1 MLQSLYLENI
11 ALIEKLGIELFPGF
25 DVLTGETGAG
35 KSIIID
41 AVNFV
46 LGERTS
52 RDLIRNGAAR
62 AKVEAVFS
70 LNEGDAA
77 FAALDALGIEC
88 EGNELILSRELSA
101 AGRNACRVNGTL
113 VPVASLKSVS
123 DTLVDI
129 HGQHEHQ
136 ALLDAENHISYLDAY
151 CHAESLPIIE
161 NIDAIVSRRNEL
173 MLKRNSG
180 FSSER
185 EREREMDMLCYQ
197 IEEISSANLEAG
209 EEERLNAEKTVLLN
223 AERIRTALETAHMAL
238 SGAEEGSALSAMDT
252 ARRSMRDI
260 AALNKDYETLSDK
273 IEELYY
279 AAEDISFVLRDTSE
293 NVESDMQRLEEIEQR
308 LKLISD
314 LKRKYGR
321 TVGDVIDFGKDAE
334 TKLNEL
340 ENAEALA
347 AELDAKLDKLKAEY
361 NVTADELSKVRRAA
375 GERLKRDV
383 LNELKDLGM
392 AKAMFDVALS
402 DASGGEPRKG
412 GRETAEFMLSAN
424 PGEPLKPLEKVASG
438 GELSRIM
445 LCFKSIFADNDR
457 VPTLI
462 FDEIDTGISGRTAA
476 VVGEKMLGIA
486 KKHQVICVT
495 HLAQIAALAD
505 AHLMVRKYDDGKN
518 TFVETRQLDENEK
531 VQRIAQ
537 MMDGESDSPSALT
550 HARELIAR
558 ADRIADRIKEKTAD
572 KI

>member
-25 DVLTGETGAG
+25 NVLTGETGAG

-62 AKVEAVFS
+62 AKVEAVFN

-77 FAALDALGIEC
+77 FAALDALGIEYD
-88 EGNELILSRELSA
+88 GNELILSRELSA

-129 HGQHEHQ
+129 HSQHEHQ

-161 NIDAIVSRRNEL
+161 KIDAIVSRRNEL

-185 EREREMDMLCYQ
+185 EREREMDMLRYQ
-197 IEEISSANLEAG
+197 IEEIASANLEAG

-238 SGAEEGSALSAMDT
+238 SGAEEGSALSAIDT

-260 AALNKDYETLSDK
+260 AALNKDYEALGDK

-321 TVGDVIDFGKDAE
+321 TVEDVIDFGKDAG

-361 NVTADELSKVRRAA
+361 NVAADELSKVRRAA
-375 GERLKRDV
+375 GDRLKRDV

-495 HLAQIAALAD
+495 HLAQIAALAE

-518 TFVETRQLDENEK
+518 TFVETRQLNEEEK

-558 ADRIADRIKEKTAD
+558 ADKIKEKTAD

>member
-25 DVLTGETGAG
+25 NVLTGETGAG

-62 AKVEAVFS
+62 AKVEAVFN

-77 FAALDALGIEC
+77 FAALDALGIEYD
-88 EGNELILSRELSA
+88 GNELILSRELSA

-161 NIDAIVSRRNEL
+161 KIDVIVSRRSEL

-180 FSSER
+180 FASER
-185 EREREMDMLCYQ
+185 EREREMDMLRYQ
-197 IEEISSANLEAG
+197 IEEIASANLEAG

-238 SGAEEGSALSAMDT
+238 SGAEEGSALSAIDT

-260 AALNKDYETLSDK
+260 AALNKDYEALGDK

-321 TVGDVIDFGKDAE
+321 TVEDVIDFGKDAE

-361 NVTADELSKVRRAA
+361 NVAADELSKVRRAA
-375 GERLKRDV
+375 GDRLKRDV

-424 PGEPLKPLEKVASG
+424 PGEPLKPLERVASG

-495 HLAQIAALAD
+495 HLAQIAALAE

-518 TFVETRQLDENEK
+518 TFVETRQLNEEEK

-558 ADRIADRIKEKTAD
+558 ADKIKEKTAD

>member
-25 DVLTGETGAG
+25 NVLTGETGAG

-62 AKVEAVFS
+62 AKVEAVFN

-77 FAALDALGIEC
+77 FAALDALGIEYD
-88 EGNELILSRELSA
+88 GNELILSRELSA

-161 NIDAIVSRRNEL
+161 KIDAIVSRRNEL

-185 EREREMDMLCYQ
+185 EREREMDMLRYQ
-197 IEEISSANLEAG
+197 IEEIASANLEAG

-238 SGAEEGSALSAMDT
+238 SGAEEGSALSAIDT

-260 AALNKDYETLSDK
+260 AALNKDYEALGDK

-279 AAEDISFVLRDTSE
+279 TAEDISFVLRDTSE

-321 TVGDVIDFGKDAE
+321 TVEDVIDFGKDAE

-361 NVTADELSKVRRAA
+361 NVAADELSKVRRAA
-375 GERLKRDV
+375 GDRLKRDV

-402 DASGGEPRKG
+402 DASGGEPRNG

-495 HLAQIAALAD
+495 HLAQIAALAE

-518 TFVETRQLDENEK
+518 TFVETRQLNEEEK

-558 ADRIADRIKEKTAD
+558 ADKIKEKTAD

>member
-25 DVLTGETGAG
+25 NVLTGETGAG

-62 AKVEAVFS
+62 AKVEAVFN

-77 FAALDALGIEC
+77 FAALDALGIEYD
-88 EGNELILSRELSA
+88 GNELILSRELSA

-161 NIDAIVSRRNEL
+161 KIDAIVSRRNEL

-185 EREREMDMLCYQ
+185 EREREMDMLRYQ
-197 IEEISSANLEAG
+197 IEEIASANLEAG

-238 SGAEEGSALSAMDT
+238 SGAEEGSALSAIDT

-260 AALNKDYETLSDK
+260 AALNKDYEALGDK

-321 TVGDVIDFGKDAE
+321 TVEDVIDFGKDAE

-361 NVTADELSKVRRAA
+361 NVAADELSKVRRAA
-375 GERLKRDV
+375 GDRLKRNV

-518 TFVETRQLDENEK
+518 TFVETRQLNEEEK

-558 ADRIADRIKEKTAD
+558 ADKIKEKTAD

>member
-25 DVLTGETGAG
+25 NVLTGETGAG

-62 AKVEAVFS
+62 AKVEAVFN

-88 EGNELILSRELSA
+88 DGNELILSRELSA

-161 NIDAIVSRRNEL
+161 KIDAIVSRRNEL

-180 FSSER
+180 FASER
-185 EREREMDMLCYQ
+185 EREREMDMLRYQ
-197 IEEISSANLEAG
+197 IEEIASANLEVG
-209 EEERLNAEKTVLLN
+209 EEERLSAEKTVLLN

-238 SGAEEGSALSAMDT
+238 SGAEEGSALSAIDT
-252 ARRSMRDI
+252 ARRSMRNID
-260 AALNKDYETLSDK
+260 ALNKDYEALGDK

-321 TVGDVIDFGKDAE
+321 TVEDVIDFGKDAG

-361 NVTADELSKVRRAA
+361 NVAADELSKVRRAA
-375 GERLKRDV
+375 GDRLKRDV

-518 TFVETRQLDENEK
+518 TFVETRQLNEEEK

-558 ADRIADRIKEKTAD
+558 ADKIKEKTAD

>member
-25 DVLTGETGAG
+25 NVLTGETGAG

-62 AKVEAVFS
+62 AKVEAVFN

-77 FAALDALGIEC
+77 FAALDALGIEYD
-88 EGNELILSRELSA
+88 GNELILSRELSA

-161 NIDAIVSRRNEL
+161 KIDAIVSRRNEL
-173 MLKRNSG
+173 MLKRNSA
-180 FSSER
+180 FASER
-185 EREREMDMLCYQ
+185 EREREMDMLRYQ
-197 IEEISSANLEAG
+197 IEEIASANLEVG
-209 EEERLNAEKTVLLN
+209 EEERLSAEKTVLLN

-238 SGAEEGSALSAMDT
+238 SGAEEGSALSAIDT

-260 AALNKDYETLSDK
+260 AALNKDYEALGDK

-321 TVGDVIDFGKDAE
+321 TVEDVIDFGKDAG

-361 NVTADELSKVRRAA
+361 NVAADELSKVRRAA
-375 GERLKRDV
+375 GDRLKRDV

-518 TFVETRQLDENEK
+518 TFVETRQLNEEEK

-558 ADRIADRIKEKTAD
+558 ADKIKEKTAD

>member
-25 DVLTGETGAG
+25 NVLTGETGAG

-62 AKVEAVFS
+62 AKVEAAFS

-88 EGNELILSRELSA
+88 DGNELILSRELSA

-161 NIDAIVSRRNEL
+161 KIDAIVSRRNEL

-180 FSSER
+180 FASER
-185 EREREMDMLCYQ
+185 EREREMDMLRYQ
-197 IEEISSANLEAG
+197 IEEIASANLEAG

-238 SGAEEGSALSAMDT
+238 SGAEEGSALSAIDT
-252 ARRSMRDI
+252 ARRSMWDI
-260 AALNKDYETLSDK
+260 AALNKDYEALGDK

-321 TVGDVIDFGKDAE
+321 TVEDVIDFGKDAG

-361 NVTADELSKVRRAA
+361 NVAADELSKVRRAA

-495 HLAQIAALAD
+495 HLAQIAALAE

-518 TFVETRQLDENEK
+518 TFVETRQLNEEEK

-558 ADRIADRIKEKTAD
+558 ADKIKEKTAD

>member
-25 DVLTGETGAG
+25 NVLTGETGAG

-62 AKVEAVFS
+62 AKVEAVFN

-77 FAALDALGIEC
+77 FAALDALGIEYD
-88 EGNELILSRELSA
+88 GNELILSRELSA

-151 CHAESLPIIE
+151 CHADSLPIIE
-161 NIDAIVSRRNEL
+161 KIDVIVSRRSEL

-185 EREREMDMLCYQ
+185 EREREMDMLRYQ
-197 IEEISSANLEAG
+197 IEEIASANLEVG
-209 EEERLNAEKTVLLN
+209 EEERLSAEKTVLLN

-238 SGAEEGSALSAMDT
+238 SGAEEGSALSAIDT

-260 AALNKDYETLSDK
+260 AALNKDYEALSDK

-279 AAEDISFVLRDTSE
+279 AAEDISFALRDTSE

-321 TVGDVIDFGKDAE
+321 TVEDVIDFGKDAE

-361 NVTADELSKVRRAA
+361 NAAADELSKVRRAA
-375 GERLKRDV
+375 GDRLKRDV

-518 TFVETRQLDENEK
+518 TFVETRQLNEEEK

-558 ADRIADRIKEKTAD
+558 ADKIKEKTAD

>member
-25 DVLTGETGAG
+25 NVLTGETGAG

-62 AKVEAVFS
+62 AKVEAVFN

-77 FAALDALGIEC
+77 FAALDALGIEYD
-88 EGNELILSRELSA
+88 GNELILSRELSA

-161 NIDAIVSRRNEL
+161 KIDAIVSRRNEL

-185 EREREMDMLCYQ
+185 EREREMDMLRYQ
-197 IEEISSANLEAG
+197 IEEIASANLEAG

-238 SGAEEGSALSAMDT
+238 SGAEEGSALSAIDT

-260 AALNKDYETLSDK
+260 AALNKDYEALGDK

-321 TVGDVIDFGKDAE
+321 TVEDVIDFGKDAG

-361 NVTADELSKVRRAA
+361 NVAADELSKVRRAA
-375 GERLKRDV
+375 GDRLKRDV

-402 DASGGEPRKG
+402 DASGGEPRNG

-462 FDEIDTGISGRTAA
+462 LDEIDTGISGRTAA

-495 HLAQIAALAD
+495 HLAQIAALAE

-518 TFVETRQLDENEK
+518 TFVETRQLNEEEK

-558 ADRIADRIKEKTAD
+558 ADKIKEKTAD

>member
-25 DVLTGETGAG
+25 NVLTGETGAG

-77 FAALDALGIEC
+77 FAALDALGIEYD
-88 EGNELILSRELSA
+88 GNELILSRELSA

-161 NIDAIVSRRNEL
+161 KIDAIVSRRNEL

-185 EREREMDMLCYQ
+185 EREREMDMLRYQ
-197 IEEISSANLEAG
+197 IEEIASANLEAG
-209 EEERLNAEKTVLLN
+209 EEERLNAGKTVLLN

-238 SGAEEGSALSAMDT
+238 SGAEEGSALSAIDT

-260 AALNKDYETLSDK
+260 AALNKDYEALGDK

-321 TVGDVIDFGKDAE
+321 TVEDVIDFGKDAG

-361 NVTADELSKVRRAA
+361 NVAADELSKVRRAA
-375 GERLKRDV
+375 GDRLKRNV

-518 TFVETRQLDENEK
+518 TFVETRQLNEEEK

-558 ADRIADRIKEKTAD
+558 ADKIKEKTAD

>member
-25 DVLTGETGAG
+25 NVLTGETGAG

-62 AKVEAVFS
+62 AKVEAVFN

-77 FAALDALGIEC
+77 FAALDALGIEYD
-88 EGNELILSRELSA
+88 GNELILSRELSA

-161 NIDAIVSRRNEL
+161 KIDAIVSRRNEL

-180 FSSER
+180 FSSQR
-185 EREREMDMLCYQ
+185 EREREMDMLRYQ
-197 IEEISSANLEAG
+197 IEEIASANLETG

-238 SGAEEGSALSAMDT
+238 SGAEEGSALSAIDT

-260 AALNKDYETLSDK
+260 AALNKDYEALGDK

-321 TVGDVIDFGKDAE
+321 TVEDVIDFGKDAG

-361 NVTADELSKVRRAA
+361 NVAADELSKVRRAA
-375 GERLKRDV
+375 GDRLKRDV

-518 TFVETRQLDENEK
+518 TFVETRQLNEEEK

-558 ADRIADRIKEKTAD
+558 ADKIKEKTAD

>member
-25 DVLTGETGAG
+25 NVLTGETGAG

-88 EGNELILSRELSA
+88 DGNELILSRELSA

-161 NIDAIVSRRNEL
+161 KIDAIVSRRSEL

-180 FSSER
+180 FASER
-185 EREREMDMLCYQ
+185 EREREMDMLRYQ
-197 IEEISSANLEAG
+197 IEEIASANLEAG
-209 EEERLNAEKTVLLN
+209 EEERLSAEKTVLLN

-238 SGAEEGSALSAMDT
+238 SGAEEGSALSAIDT

-260 AALNKDYETLSDK
+260 AALNKDYEALGDK

-279 AAEDISFVLRDTSE
+279 AAEDISFALRDTSE

-321 TVGDVIDFGKDAE
+321 TVEDVIDFGKDAG

-361 NVTADELSKVRRAA
+361 NVAADELSKVRRAA
-375 GERLKRDV
+375 GDRLKRDV

-518 TFVETRQLDENEK
+518 TFVETRQLNEEEK

-558 ADRIADRIKEKTAD
+558 ADKIKEKTAD

>member
-25 DVLTGETGAG
+25 NVLTGETGAG

-62 AKVEAVFS
+62 AKVEAVFN

-77 FAALDALGIEC
+77 FAALDALGIEYD
-88 EGNELILSRELSA
+88 GNELILSRELSA

-161 NIDAIVSRRNEL
+161 KIDAIVSRRNEL

-185 EREREMDMLCYQ
+185 ERERKMDMLRYQ
-197 IEEISSANLEAG
+197 IEEIASANLEAG

-238 SGAEEGSALSAMDT
+238 SGAEEGSALSAIDT

-260 AALNKDYETLSDK
+260 AALNKDYEALGDK

-321 TVGDVIDFGKDAE
+321 TVEDVIDFGKDAG

-361 NVTADELSKVRRAA
+361 NVAADELSKVRRAA
-375 GERLKRDV
+375 GDRLKRNV

-402 DASGGEPRKG
+402 DASDGEPRKG

-495 HLAQIAALAD
+495 HLAQIAALAE

-518 TFVETRQLDENEK
+518 TFVETRQLNEEEK

-558 ADRIADRIKEKTAD
+558 ADKIKEKTAD

>member
-25 DVLTGETGAG
+25 NVLTGETGAG

-88 EGNELILSRELSA
+88 DGNELILSRELSA

-161 NIDAIVSRRNEL
+161 KIDAIVSRRSEL

-185 EREREMDMLCYQ
+185 EREREMDMLRYQ
-197 IEEISSANLEAG
+197 IEEIASANLEVG
-209 EEERLNAEKTVLLN
+209 EEERLSAEKTVLLN

-238 SGAEEGSALSAMDT
+238 SGAEEGSALSAIDT

-260 AALNKDYETLSDK
+260 AALNKDYEALSDK

-279 AAEDISFVLRDTSE
+279 AAEDISFTLRDTSE

-321 TVGDVIDFGKDAE
+321 TVENVIDFGKDAE

-361 NVTADELSKVRRAA
+361 NVAADELSKVRRAA

-383 LNELKDLGM
+383 LKELKDLGM

-402 DASGGEPRKG
+402 DAYGGEPRKG

-518 TFVETRQLDENEK
+518 TFVETRQLNEEEK

-558 ADRIADRIKEKTAD
+558 ADKIKEKTAD
-572 KI
+572 

>member
-25 DVLTGETGAG
+25 NVLTGETGAG

-62 AKVEAVFS
+62 AKVEAVFN

-77 FAALDALGIEC
+77 FAALDALGIEYD
-88 EGNELILSRELSA
+88 GNELILSRELSA

-161 NIDAIVSRRNEL
+161 KIDAIVSRRNEL

-180 FSSER
+180 FASER
-185 EREREMDMLCYQ
+185 EREREMDMLRYQ
-197 IEEISSANLEAG
+197 IEEIASANLEVG
-209 EEERLNAEKTVLLN
+209 EEERLSAEKTVLLN

-238 SGAEEGSALSAMDT
+238 SGAEEGSALSAIDT
-252 ARRSMRDI
+252 ARRSMRNID
-260 AALNKDYETLSDK
+260 ALNKDYEALGDK

-321 TVGDVIDFGKDAE
+321 TVEDVIDFGKDAG

-361 NVTADELSKVRRAA
+361 NVAADELSKVRRAA

-518 TFVETRQLDENEK
+518 TFVETRQLNEEEK

-558 ADRIADRIKEKTAD
+558 ADKIKEKTAD
-572 KI
+572 

>member
-25 DVLTGETGAG
+25 NVLTGETGAG

-46 LGERTS
+46 LGERPS

-62 AKVEAVFS
+62 AKVEAVFN

-77 FAALDALGIEC
+77 FAALDALGIEYD
-88 EGNELILSRELSA
+88 GNELILSRELSA

-161 NIDAIVSRRNEL
+161 KIDAIVSRRNEL

-185 EREREMDMLCYQ
+185 EREREMDMLRYQ
-197 IEEISSANLEAG
+197 IEEIASANLEAG

-238 SGAEEGSALSAMDT
+238 SGAEEGSALSAIDT

-260 AALNKDYETLSDK
+260 AALNKDYEALGDK

-321 TVGDVIDFGKDAE
+321 TVEDVIDFGKDAG

-361 NVTADELSKVRRAA
+361 NVAADELSKVRRAA
-375 GERLKRDV
+375 GDRLKRDV

-402 DASGGEPRKG
+402 DASGGEPRNG
-412 GRETAEFMLSAN
+412 GRETAEFLLSAN

-495 HLAQIAALAD
+495 HLAQIAALAE

-518 TFVETRQLDENEK
+518 TFVETRQLNEEEK

-558 ADRIADRIKEKTAD
+558 ADKIKEKTAD

>member
-25 DVLTGETGAG
+25 NVLTGETGAG

-77 FAALDALGIEC
+77 FAALDALGIEYD
-88 EGNELILSRELSA
+88 GNELILSRELSA

-161 NIDAIVSRRNEL
+161 KIDAIVSRRNEL

-180 FSSER
+180 FSSQR
-185 EREREMDMLCYQ
+185 EREREMDMLRYQ
-197 IEEISSANLEAG
+197 IEEIASANLEAG
-209 EEERLNAEKTVLLN
+209 EETVLLN
-223 AERIRTALETAHMAL
+223 AERLRTALETAHMAL
-238 SGAEEGSALSAMDT
+238 SGAEEGSALSAIDT

-260 AALNKDYETLSDK
+260 AALNKDYEALGDK

-321 TVGDVIDFGKDAE
+321 TVEDVIDFGKDAG

-361 NVTADELSKVRRAA
+361 NVAADELSKVRRAA
-375 GERLKRDV
+375 GDRLKRDV

-495 HLAQIAALAD
+495 HLAQIAALAE

-518 TFVETRQLDENEK
+518 TFVETRQLNEEEK

-558 ADRIADRIKEKTAD
+558 ADKIKEKTAD

>member
-25 DVLTGETGAG
+25 NVLTGETGAG

-62 AKVEAVFS
+62 AKVEAVFN

-77 FAALDALGIEC
+77 FAALDALGIEYD
-88 EGNELILSRELSA
+88 GNELILSRELSA

-161 NIDAIVSRRNEL
+161 KIDAIVSRRNEL

-185 EREREMDMLCYQ
+185 EREREMDMLRYQ
-197 IEEISSANLEAG
+197 IEEIASANLEAG

-238 SGAEEGSALSAMDT
+238 SGAEEGSALSAIDT

-260 AALNKDYETLSDK
+260 AALNKDYEALGDK

-321 TVGDVIDFGKDAE
+321 TVEDVIDFGKDAG

-361 NVTADELSKVRRAA
+361 NVAADELSKVRRAA
-375 GERLKRDV
+375 GDRLKRDV

-402 DASGGEPRKG
+402 DASGGESRKG

-438 GELSRIM
+438 VELSRIM

-518 TFVETRQLDENEK
+518 TFVETRQLNEEEK

-558 ADRIADRIKEKTAD
+558 ADKIKEKTAD

>member
-25 DVLTGETGAG
+25 NVLTGETGAG

-88 EGNELILSRELSA
+88 DGNELILSRELSA

-161 NIDAIVSRRNEL
+161 KIDAIVSRRNEL

-185 EREREMDMLCYQ
+185 EREREMDMLRYQ
-197 IEEISSANLEAG
+197 IEEIASANLEAG
-209 EEERLNAEKTVLLN
+209 EEERLNAGKTVLLN

-238 SGAEEGSALSAMDT
+238 SGAEEGSALSAIDT
-252 ARRSMRDI
+252 ARRSMRNID
-260 AALNKDYETLSDK
+260 ALNKDYEALGDK

-321 TVGDVIDFGKDAE
+321 TVEDVIDFGKDAG

-361 NVTADELSKVRRAA
+361 NVAADELSKVRRAA
-375 GERLKRDV
+375 GDRLKRDV

-518 TFVETRQLDENEK
+518 TFVETRQLNEEEK

-558 ADRIADRIKEKTAD
+558 ADKIKEKTAD

>member
-25 DVLTGETGAG
+25 NVLTGETGAG

-88 EGNELILSRELSA
+88 DGNELILSRELSA

-161 NIDAIVSRRNEL
+161 KIDAIVSRRSEL

-180 FSSER
+180 FASER
-185 EREREMDMLCYQ
+185 EREREMDMLRYQ
-197 IEEISSANLEAG
+197 IEEIASANLEAG
-209 EEERLNAEKTVLLN
+209 EEERLSAEKTVLLN

-238 SGAEEGSALSAMDT
+238 SGAEEGSALSAIDT

-260 AALNKDYETLSDK
+260 AALNKDYEALGDK

-321 TVGDVIDFGKDAE
+321 TVEDVIDFGKDAG

-361 NVTADELSKVRRAA
+361 NVAADELSKVRRAA
-375 GERLKRDV
+375 GDRLKRDV

-518 TFVETRQLDENEK
+518 TFVETRQLNEEEK

-558 ADRIADRIKEKTAD
+558 ADKIKEKTAD

>member
-25 DVLTGETGAG
+25 NVLTGETGAG

-62 AKVEAVFS
+62 AKVEAVFN

-77 FAALDALGIEC
+77 FAALDALGIEYD
-88 EGNELILSRELSA
+88 GNELILSRELSA

-161 NIDAIVSRRNEL
+161 KIDAIVSRRNEL

-180 FSSER
+180 FASER
-185 EREREMDMLCYQ
+185 EREREMDMLRYQ
-197 IEEISSANLEAG
+197 IEEIASANLEVG
-209 EEERLNAEKTVLLN
+209 EEERLSAEKTVLLN

-238 SGAEEGSALSAMDT
+238 SGAEEGSALSAIDT

-260 AALNKDYETLSDK
+260 AALNKDYEALSDK

-279 AAEDISFVLRDTSE
+279 AAEDISFALRDTSE

-321 TVGDVIDFGKDAE
+321 TVEDVIDFGKDAG

-347 AELDAKLDKLKAEY
+347 AELDAKLDRLKAEY
-361 NVTADELSKVRRAA
+361 NVAADELSKVRRAA
-375 GERLKRDV
+375 GDRLKRDV

-518 TFVETRQLDENEK
+518 TFVETRQLNEEEK

-558 ADRIADRIKEKTAD
+558 ADKIKEKTAD

>member
-25 DVLTGETGAG
+25 NVLTGETGAG

-62 AKVEAVFS
+62 AKVEAVFN

-77 FAALDALGIEC
+77 FAALDALGIEYD
-88 EGNELILSRELSA
+88 GNELILSRELSA

-161 NIDAIVSRRNEL
+161 KIDAIVSRRNEL

-185 EREREMDMLCYQ
+185 EREREMDMLRYQ
-197 IEEISSANLEAG
+197 IEEIASANLEAG

-238 SGAEEGSALSAMDT
+238 SGAEEGSALSAIDT

-260 AALNKDYETLSDK
+260 AALNKDYEALGDK

-321 TVGDVIDFGKDAE
+321 TVEDVIDFGKDAG

-361 NVTADELSKVRRAA
+361 NVAADELSKVRRAA
-375 GERLKRDV
+375 GDRLKRDV

-402 DASGGEPRKG
+402 DASGGESRKG

-495 HLAQIAALAD
+495 HLAQIAALAE

-518 TFVETRQLDENEK
+518 TFVETRQLNEEEK

-558 ADRIADRIKEKTAD
+558 ADKIKEKTAD

>member
-25 DVLTGETGAG
+25 NVLTGETGAG

-77 FAALDALGIEC
+77 FAALDALGIEYD
-88 EGNELILSRELSA
+88 GNELILSRELSA

-161 NIDAIVSRRNEL
+161 KIDAIVSRRNEL

-185 EREREMDMLCYQ
+185 EREREMDMLRYQ
-197 IEEISSANLEAG
+197 IEEIASANLEAG

-238 SGAEEGSALSAMDT
+238 SGAEEGSALSAIDT

-260 AALNKDYETLSDK
+260 AALNKDYEALGDK

-321 TVGDVIDFGKDAE
+321 TVEDVIDFGKDAE

-361 NVTADELSKVRRAA
+361 NVAADELSKVRRAA
-375 GERLKRDV
+375 GDRLKRDV

-518 TFVETRQLDENEK
+518 TFVETRQLDEEEK

-558 ADRIADRIKEKTAD
+558 ADKIKEKTAD

>member
-25 DVLTGETGAG
+25 NVLTGETGAG

-62 AKVEAVFS
+62 AKVEAVFN

-88 EGNELILSRELSA
+88 DGNELILSRELSA

-161 NIDAIVSRRNEL
+161 KIDAIVSRRNEL

-180 FSSER
+180 FASER
-185 EREREMDMLCYQ
+185 EREREMDMLRYQ
-197 IEEISSANLEAG
+197 IEEIASANLEVG
-209 EEERLNAEKTVLLN
+209 EEERLSAEKTVLLN

-238 SGAEEGSALSAMDT
+238 SGAEEGSAVSAIDT

-260 AALNKDYETLSDK
+260 AALNKDYEALGDK

-321 TVGDVIDFGKDAE
+321 TVEDVIDFGKDAG

-361 NVTADELSKVRRAA
+361 NVAADELSKVRRAA
-375 GERLKRDV
+375 GDRLKRDV

-495 HLAQIAALAD
+495 HLAQIAALAE

-518 TFVETRQLDENEK
+518 TFVETRQLNEEEK

-558 ADRIADRIKEKTAD
+558 ADKIKEKTAD

>member
-25 DVLTGETGAG
+25 NVLTGETGAG

-88 EGNELILSRELSA
+88 DGNELILSRELSA

-161 NIDAIVSRRNEL
+161 KIDAIVSRRNEL

-185 EREREMDMLCYQ
+185 EREREMDMLRYQ
-197 IEEISSANLEAG
+197 IEEIASANLEAG

-238 SGAEEGSALSAMDT
+238 SGAEEGSALSAIDT
-252 ARRSMRDI
+252 ARRSMRNID
-260 AALNKDYETLSDK
+260 ALNKDYEALGDK

-321 TVGDVIDFGKDAE
+321 TVEDVIDFGKDAG

-361 NVTADELSKVRRAA
+361 NVAADELSKVRRAA
-375 GERLKRDV
+375 GDRLKRDV

-518 TFVETRQLDENEK
+518 TFVETRQLNEEEK

-558 ADRIADRIKEKTAD
+558 ADKIKEKTAD

>member
-25 DVLTGETGAG
+25 NVLTGETGAG

-62 AKVEAVFS
+62 AKVEAVFN

-77 FAALDALGIEC
+77 FAALDALGIEYY
-88 EGNELILSRELSA
+88 GNELILSRELSA

-161 NIDAIVSRRNEL
+161 KIDAIVSRRSEL

-185 EREREMDMLCYQ
+185 EREREMDMLRYQ
-197 IEEISSANLEAG
+197 IEEIASANLEAG

-238 SGAEEGSALSAMDT
+238 SGAEEGSALSAIDT

-260 AALNKDYETLSDK
+260 AALNKDYEALGDK

-321 TVGDVIDFGKDAE
+321 TVEDVIDFGKDAG

-361 NVTADELSKVRRAA
+361 NVAADELSKVRRAA
-375 GERLKRDV
+375 GDRLKRDV

-518 TFVETRQLDENEK
+518 TFVETRQLNEEEK

-558 ADRIADRIKEKTAD
+558 ADKIKEKTAD

>member
-25 DVLTGETGAG
+25 NVLTGETGAG

-77 FAALDALGIEC
+77 FAALDVLGIEYD
-88 EGNELILSRELSA
+88 GNELILSRELSA

-161 NIDAIVSRRNEL
+161 KIDAIVSRRNEL

-185 EREREMDMLCYQ
+185 EREREMDMLRYQ
-197 IEEISSANLEAG
+197 IEEIASANLEAG
-209 EEERLNAEKTVLLN
+209 EEERLSAEKTVLLN

-238 SGAEEGSALSAMDT
+238 SGAEEGSALSAIDT

-260 AALNKDYETLSDK
+260 AALNKDYEALGDK

-321 TVGDVIDFGKDAE
+321 TVEDVIDFGKDAG

-361 NVTADELSKVRRAA
+361 NVAADELSKVRRAA
-375 GERLKRDV
+375 GDRLKRDV

-445 LCFKSIFADNDR
+445 LCFKSIFADNDC

-518 TFVETRQLDENEK
+518 TFVETRQLNEEEK

-558 ADRIADRIKEKTAD
+558 ADKIKEKTAD

>member
-25 DVLTGETGAG
+25 NVLTGETGAG

-62 AKVEAVFS
+62 AKVEAVFN

-77 FAALDALGIEC
+77 FAALDALGIEYD
-88 EGNELILSRELSA
+88 GNELILSRELSA

-161 NIDAIVSRRNEL
+161 KIDAIVSRRNEL

-185 EREREMDMLCYQ
+185 EREREMDMLRYQ
-197 IEEISSANLEAG
+197 IEEIASANLEAG

-238 SGAEEGSALSAMDT
+238 SGAEEGSALSAIDT

-260 AALNKDYETLSDK
+260 AALNKDYEALGDK

-321 TVGDVIDFGKDAE
+321 TVEDVIDFGKDAE

-361 NVTADELSKVRRAA
+361 NVAADELSKVRRAA
-375 GERLKRDV
+375 GDRLKRDV

-518 TFVETRQLDENEK
+518 TFVETRQLNEEEK

-558 ADRIADRIKEKTAD
+558 ADKIKEKTAD

>member
-25 DVLTGETGAG
+25 NVLTGETGAG

-62 AKVEAVFS
+62 AKVEAVFN

-77 FAALDALGIEC
+77 FAALDALGIEYD
-88 EGNELILSRELSA
+88 GNELILSRELSA

-161 NIDAIVSRRNEL
+161 KIDVIVSRRSEL

-180 FSSER
+180 FASER
-185 EREREMDMLCYQ
+185 EREREMDMLRYQ
-197 IEEISSANLEAG
+197 IEEIASANLEAG

-238 SGAEEGSALSAMDT
+238 SGAEEGSALSAIDT
-252 ARRSMRDI
+252 ARRSMRNI
-260 AALNKDYETLSDK
+260 AALNKDYEALSDK

-321 TVGDVIDFGKDAE
+321 TVEDVIDFGKDAG

-361 NVTADELSKVRRAA
+361 NVAADELSKVRRAA
-375 GERLKRDV
+375 GDRLKRDV

-518 TFVETRQLDENEK
+518 TFVETRQLNEEEK

-558 ADRIADRIKEKTAD
+558 ADKIKEKTAD
-572 KI
+572 

>member
-25 DVLTGETGAG
+25 NVLTGETGAG

-77 FAALDALGIEC
+77 FAALDALGIEYD
-88 EGNELILSRELSA
+88 GNELILSRELSA

-161 NIDAIVSRRNEL
+161 KIDAIVSRRNEL

-185 EREREMDMLCYQ
+185 EREREMDMLRYQ
-197 IEEISSANLEAG
+197 IEEIASANLEAG

-238 SGAEEGSALSAMDT
+238 SGAEEGSALSAIDT

-260 AALNKDYETLSDK
+260 AALNKDYEALGDK

-321 TVGDVIDFGKDAE
+321 TVEDVIDFGKDAE

-361 NVTADELSKVRRAA
+361 NVAADELSKVRRAA
-375 GERLKRDV
+375 GDRLKRDV

-424 PGEPLKPLEKVASG
+424 PGEPLKPLERVASG

-518 TFVETRQLDENEK
+518 TFVETRQLNEEEK

-558 ADRIADRIKEKTAD
+558 ADKIKEKTAD

>member
-25 DVLTGETGAG
+25 NVLTGETGAG

-77 FAALDALGIEC
+77 FAALDVLGIEYD
-88 EGNELILSRELSA
+88 GNELILSRELSA

-123 DTLVDI
+123 DTLMDI

-161 NIDAIVSRRNEL
+161 KIDAIVSRRSEL

-185 EREREMDMLCYQ
+185 EREREMDMLRYQ
-197 IEEISSANLEAG
+197 IEEIASANLEVG
-209 EEERLNAEKTVLLN
+209 EEERLSAEKTVLLN

-238 SGAEEGSALSAMDT
+238 SGAEEGSALSAIDT

-260 AALNKDYETLSDK
+260 AALNKDYEALGDK

-321 TVGDVIDFGKDAE
+321 TVEDVIDFGKDAE

-361 NVTADELSKVRRAA
+361 NVAADELSKVRRAA
-375 GERLKRDV
+375 GDRLKRDV

-518 TFVETRQLDENEK
+518 TFVETRQLNEEEK

-558 ADRIADRIKEKTAD
+558 ADKIKEKTAD
-572 KI
+572 

>member
-25 DVLTGETGAG
+25 NVLTGETGAG

-62 AKVEAVFS
+62 AKVEAVFN

-77 FAALDALGIEC
+77 FAALDALGIEYD
-88 EGNELILSRELSA
+88 GNELILSRELSA

-151 CHAESLPIIE
+151 CHADSLPIIE
-161 NIDAIVSRRNEL
+161 KIDAIVSRRNEL

-180 FSSER
+180 FSSQR
-185 EREREMDMLCYQ
+185 EREREMDMLRYQ
-197 IEEISSANLEAG
+197 IEEIASANLEAG

-223 AERIRTALETAHMAL
+223 AKRIRTALETAHMAL
-238 SGAEEGSALSAMDT
+238 SGAEEGSALSAIDT

-260 AALNKDYETLSDK
+260 AALNKDYEALGDK

-321 TVGDVIDFGKDAE
+321 TVEDVIDFGKDAE

-340 ENAEALA
+340 ENAETLA

-361 NVTADELSKVRRAA
+361 NVAADELSKVRRAA
-375 GERLKRDV
+375 GDRLKRDV

-402 DASGGEPRKG
+402 DASGGESRKG

-518 TFVETRQLDENEK
+518 TFVETRQLNEEEK

-558 ADRIADRIKEKTAD
+558 ADKIKEKTAD

>member
-25 DVLTGETGAG
+25 NVLTGETGAG

-77 FAALDALGIEC
+77 FAALDALGIEYD
-88 EGNELILSRELSA
+88 GNELILSRELSA

-161 NIDAIVSRRNEL
+161 KIDVIVSRRSEL

-180 FSSER
+180 FASER
-185 EREREMDMLCYQ
+185 EREREMDMLRYQ
-197 IEEISSANLEAG
+197 IEEIASANLEAG

-238 SGAEEGSALSAMDT
+238 SGAEEGSALSAIDT

-260 AALNKDYETLSDK
+260 AALNKDYEALGDK

-321 TVGDVIDFGKDAE
+321 TVEDVIDFGKDAE

-361 NVTADELSKVRRAA
+361 NVAADELSKVRRAA
-375 GERLKRDV
+375 GDRLKRDV

-392 AKAMFDVALS
+392 AKSMFDVALS

-495 HLAQIAALAD
+495 HLAQIAALAE

-518 TFVETRQLDENEK
+518 TFVETRQLNEEEK

-558 ADRIADRIKEKTAD
+558 ADKIKEKTAD

>member
-25 DVLTGETGAG
+25 NVLTGETGAG

-62 AKVEAVFS
+62 AKVEAVFG

-77 FAALDALGIEC
+77 FAALDALGIEYD
-88 EGNELILSRELSA
+88 GNELILSRELSA

-161 NIDAIVSRRNEL
+161 KIDVIVSRRNEL

-185 EREREMDMLCYQ
+185 EREREMDMLRYQ
-197 IEEISSANLEAG
+197 IEEIASANLEVG
-209 EEERLNAEKTVLLN
+209 EEERLSAEKTVLLN

-238 SGAEEGSALSAMDT
+238 SGAEEGSALSAIDT

-260 AALNKDYETLSDK
+260 AALNKDYEALSDK

-279 AAEDISFVLRDTSE
+279 AAEDISFALRDTSE

-321 TVGDVIDFGKDAE
+321 TVEDVIDFGKDAE

-347 AELDAKLDKLKAEY
+347 AELDAKLDRLKAEY
-361 NVTADELSKVRRAA
+361 NVAADELSKVRRAA
-375 GERLKRDV
+375 GDRLKRDV

-518 TFVETRQLDENEK
+518 TFVETRQLNEEEK

-558 ADRIADRIKEKTAD
+558 ADKIKEKTAD

>member
-25 DVLTGETGAG
+25 NVLTGETGAG

-88 EGNELILSRELSA
+88 DGNELILSRELSA

-161 NIDAIVSRRNEL
+161 KIDAIVSRRNEL

-185 EREREMDMLCYQ
+185 EREREMDMLRYQ
-197 IEEISSANLEAG
+197 IEEIASANLEAD
-209 EEERLNAEKTVLLN
+209 EEERLSAEKTVLLN

-238 SGAEEGSALSAMDT
+238 SGAEEGSALSAIDT

-260 AALNKDYETLSDK
+260 AALNKDYEALGDK

-321 TVGDVIDFGKDAE
+321 TVEDVIDFGKDAG

-361 NVTADELSKVRRAA
+361 NVAADELSKVRRAA
-375 GERLKRDV
+375 GDRLKRDV

-518 TFVETRQLDENEK
+518 TFVETRQLNEEEK

-558 ADRIADRIKEKTAD
+558 ADKIKEKTAD
-572 KI
+572 

>member
-25 DVLTGETGAG
+25 NVLTGETGAG

-77 FAALDALGIEC
+77 FAALDALGIEYD
-88 EGNELILSRELSA
+88 GNELILSRELSA

-161 NIDAIVSRRNEL
+161 KIDAIVSRRNEL

-185 EREREMDMLCYQ
+185 EREREMDMLRYQ
-197 IEEISSANLEAG
+197 IEEIASANLEAG

-238 SGAEEGSALSAMDT
+238 SGAEEGSALSAIDT

-260 AALNKDYETLSDK
+260 AALNKDYEALGDK

-321 TVGDVIDFGKDAE
+321 TVEDVIDFGKDAG

-361 NVTADELSKVRRAA
+361 NVAADELSKVRRAA
-375 GERLKRDV
+375 GDRLKRDV

-402 DASGGEPRKG
+402 DASGGESRKG

-495 HLAQIAALAD
+495 HLAQIAALAE

-518 TFVETRQLDENEK
+518 TFVETRQLNEEEK

-558 ADRIADRIKEKTAD
+558 ADKIKEKTAD

>member
-25 DVLTGETGAG
+25 NVLTGETGAG

-62 AKVEAVFS
+62 AKVEAVFN

-77 FAALDALGIEC
+77 FAALDALGIEYD
-88 EGNELILSRELSA
+88 GNELILSRELSA

-161 NIDAIVSRRNEL
+161 KIDAIVSRRNEL

-185 EREREMDMLCYQ
+185 EREREMDMLRYQ
-197 IEEISSANLEAG
+197 IEEIASANLETG

-238 SGAEEGSALSAMDT
+238 SGAEEGSALSAIDT

-260 AALNKDYETLSDK
+260 AALNKDYEALGDK

-321 TVGDVIDFGKDAE
+321 TVEDVIDFGKDAE

-361 NVTADELSKVRRAA
+361 NVAADELSKVRRAA
-375 GERLKRDV
+375 GDRLKRDV

-462 FDEIDTGISGRTAA
+462 FDEIDTGISGHIAA
-476 VVGEKMLGIA
+476 VVGEKMVSIA
-486 KKHQVICVT
+486 DNHQVLCVT
-495 HLAQIAALAD
+495 HLPQIAALAD
-505 AHLMVRKYDDGKN
+505 VHFMVQKQDDGQ
-518 TFVETRQLDENEK
+518 TTRTSLKRLEMEE
-531 VQRIAQ
+531 RYEYIAR
-537 MMDGESDSPSALT
+537 MMSGMEDSKLAYE
-550 HARELIAR
+550 HARELITHSEE
-558 ADRIADRIKEKTAD
+558 IKQKRR
-572 KI
+572 KNK

>member
-25 DVLTGETGAG
+25 NVLTGETGAG

-70 LNEGDAA
+70 LSEGDAA

-88 EGNELILSRELSA
+88 DGNELILSRELSA

-161 NIDAIVSRRNEL
+161 KIDAIVSRRNEL

-185 EREREMDMLCYQ
+185 EREREMDMLRYQ
-197 IEEISSANLEAG
+197 IEEIASANLEVG

-238 SGAEEGSALSAMDT
+238 SGAEEGSALSAIDT

-260 AALNKDYETLSDK
+260 AALNKDYEVLSDK

-279 AAEDISFVLRDTSE
+279 AAEDISFTLRDTSE

-321 TVGDVIDFGKDAE
+321 TVEDVIDFGKDAE

-361 NVTADELSKVRRAA
+361 NAAADELSKVRRAA

-383 LNELKDLGM
+383 LKELKDLGM

-402 DASGGEPRKG
+402 DAYGGEPRKG

-518 TFVETRQLDENEK
+518 TFVETRQLNEEEK

-558 ADRIADRIKEKTAD
+558 ADKIKEKTAD
-572 KI
+572 